1 MIHHRELTAV
11 EWNGIL
17 IRREESKQ
25 RQLQDLARIIARLGC
40 VHNWV
45 YDGHGHNYDD
55 YRCTKCGHTEE
66 R

>member
-1 MIHHRELTAV
+1 MVQRDISAL
-11 EWNGIL
+11 EWERIL
-17 IRREESKQ
+17 IQREVSK
-25 RQLQDLARIIARLGC
+25 REQLQDLARITARLGC

-55 YRCTKCGHTEE
+55 YRCTKCGTIEE